1 MSDGLGMAQFLT
13 ALGEMAQG
21 ALAPS
26 ILPVWQR
33 ELLIA
38 RDPPCVTFTH
48 LEYEEVRETKDN
60 ILATDELTE
69 KSFLFGPSEVSALRR
84 FVPDNLKTCTTFE
97 MLTAC
102 LWRCRTIALQPNP
115 EENMRLMFFINARA
129 KFNPPIPLG
138 YYGNCIAIA
147 CAISKARD
155 LSNKT
160 LDYALELVMKAKSI
174 VSEEYVRSTVDL
186 MAIKDGPY
194 FNIGPTT
201 YMTSSLTRA
210 GFDKINFGWGK
221 PTYGGPATEELIP
234 EVSSY
239 YMPFTYDNGE
249 SGIMVPICLP
259 SRAMEKF
266 VKELNIM
273 LMSDYSIRKV

>member
-1 MSDGLGMAQFLT
+1 
-13 ALGEMAQG
+13 
-21 ALAPS
+21 
-26 ILPVWQR
+26 
-33 ELLIA
+33 
-38 RDPPCVTFTH
+38 
-48 LEYEEVRETKDN
+48 
-60 ILATDELTE
+60 
-69 KSFLFGPSEVSALRR
+69 
-84 FVPDNLKTCTTFE
+84 
-97 MLTAC
+97 
-102 LWRCRTIALQPNP
+102 
-115 EENMRLMFFINARA
+115 MFFVNARA

-234 EVSSY
+234 EVSISRVTTCLLL
-239 YMPFTYDNGE
+239 MTTANQE
-249 SGIMVPICLP
+249 SWYLYVCQAEPWKSL
-259 SRAMEKF
+259 
-266 VKELNIM
+266 
-273 LMSDYSIRKV
+273 